1 MPPNKEPNALTRA
14 IDQLSGEQASWA
26 RTRKGMVEMSPHMF
40 GRIDRLSAAMAVVQV
55 LEMPAAVSEAIEKSN
70 DYAAEL
76 GEERTEELVAAW
88 PEVREDLLEAA
99 RLLDE

>member
-1 MPPNKEPNALTRA
+1 MPPNRDPDVLSRA
-14 IDQLSGEQASWA
+14 IDRVSGEQASWA

-40 GRIDRLSAAMAVVQV
+40 GRMDRLAAAMAVVQT
-55 LEMPAAVSEAIEKSN
+55 LEMPAAVMEVVEAAN

-76 GEERTEELVAAW
+76 GEERTKELVAAW
-88 PEVREDLLEAA
+88 PEIREDLLEAA